1 MSLPEFQS
9 DVIDGWHKNKDLQ
22 EQANSQEQPTYSLDM
37 HKVLNDNAPIDKEI
51 LQSLENAIW
60 KIMGD
65 I

>member
-1 MSLPEFQS
+1 MNLPEFKS
-9 DVIDGWHKNKDLQ
+9 DVIDEWKKNKATQ
-22 EQANSQEQPTYSLDM
+22 EKIDSQEQPTYSLDM